1 MSPYLTPDELA
12 DLTDAR
18 SRKTQEKWLQ
28 SNGFV
33 FVVSVRG
40 HIKVLRTHHDAMMGL
55 RMARPVNDAGGPEPD
70 FSVFQQS
77 V

>member
-12 DLTDAR
+12 DLTGAR
-18 SRKTQEKWLQ
+18 RLKTQEKWLQ
-28 SNGFV
+28 ANGFM

-55 RMARPVNDAGGPEPD
+55 RMVQPANVGAGPEPD
-70 FSVFQQS
+70 FSVFQKT